1 MKIGDFAL
9 LTNIPVKTL
18 RYYND
23 IGLLNPDHIDNSNYR
38 YYGAKQLV
46 ELNRII
52 ELKETGFTLNEIKII
67 AKEEMNQK
75 ELLRM
80 LKGKLILA
88 KKERQYADIKI
99 ANIESQI
106 HKITN
111 KEHKRMILDINQAPY
126 HSTLMGVIKGV
137 ADFYKMNLSKEMIYG
152 LTGQAFMINIH
163 DELCPSGP
171 YCFDRSQFCKLLK
184 DMGIEIIDHGFFSA
198 DDSINKRKNIENVV
212 KDHLL
217 SNNPCGMVNLEYQ
230 LIYGYDEE
238 GLLTAQ
244 PWSDKYPPAHLN
256 YKTWSE
262 LGEDV
267 FMNIFTF
274 TKAKPINL
282 TKQIKNGLQYAID
295 LNENPS
301 KYTSLPYVTGVRAY
315 DVFIKALDNGHGD
328 GQGCR
333 WNAIVWGESRKEASK
348 FFLEIANMYPNNFEL
363 ANELS
368 NDYKIIG
375 EGLMKISDTKVPIK
389 PRIKLLNEI
398 QEIEELA
405 LNKII
410 KLNDRI

>member
-18 RYYND
+18 RYYDD
-23 IGLLNPDHIDNSNYR
+23 IGLLNPAHIDNSNYR

-46 ELNRII
+46 ELNKII

-106 HKITN
+106 YKITN
-111 KEHKRMILDINQAPY
+111 KEHKRMILDIKQAPY

-171 YCFDRSQFCKLLK
+171 YCFDRSKFYKLLK
-184 DMGIEIIDHGFFSA
+184 DMGIEIIDYGFFSGN
-198 DDSINKRKNIENVV
+198 DSINKRIDIENTV

-230 LIYGYDEE
+230 LIYGYDEK

-295 LNENPS
+295 LNENPDI
-301 KYTSLPYVTGVRAY
+301 YTSLPYVTGVKAY

-333 WNAIVWGESRKEASK
+333 WNATVWGESRNEASK

-375 EGLMKISDTKVPIK
+375 QGLLKVSDTKVPIK

-398 QEIEELA
+398 QDIEGSA
-405 LNKII
+405 LNKIH
-410 KLNDRI
+410 KLIERI